1 MLEGNSKE
9 LESVERSQMSTRTY
23 DHNGHTNLPIACPD
37 WDDVEV
43 AGRVRMLM
51 RNDLDHEL
59 ICTVARDRILCLAKE
74 KERLSQLL
82 LAARYLILAATGP
95 DGGPTSWN
103 ETRDR
108 WLALLDEHASVEG
121 ESRC

>member
-1 MLEGNSKE
+1 MSASDQ
-9 LESVERSQMSTRTY
+9 SVVIVRTY
-23 DHNGHTNLPIACPD
+23 DHNGHKNLPIACPQ

-51 RNDLDHEL
+51 RNDLDHEM

-74 KERLSQLL
+74 KARYAQLL
-82 LAARYLILAATGP
+82 YAAKHLVLAATGP
-95 DGGPTSWN
+95 DGGPTDWN

-108 WLALLDEHASVEG
+108 WLELLDEDGIGS
-121 ESRC
+121 SR

>member
-1 MLEGNSKE
+1 
-9 LESVERSQMSTRTY
+9 MSNRTY

-37 WDDVEV
+37 WDDIEV

-51 RNDLDHEL
+51 RNDIDHEF

-82 LAARYLILAATGP
+82 LAAKHLILTGVP
-95 DGGPTSWN
+95 ASLEDDTRGQWLAL
-103 ETRDR
+103 RDR
-108 WLALLDEHASVEG
+108 WMALLDNE
-121 ESRC
+121 

>member
-1 MLEGNSKE
+1 
-9 LESVERSQMSTRTY
+9 MSTRTY

-51 RNDLDHEL
+51 RNDLEHEL

-74 KERLSQLL
+74 KEQLRQLL
-82 LAARYLILAATGP
+82 LAAKHLILASRGP
-95 DGGPTSWN
+95 GNSVIETAIGPYVTMEDPEWIN
-103 ETRDR
+103 AKDKLMTFIND
-108 WLALLDEHASVEG
+108 L
-121 ESRC
+121 